1 MPEKEVFRRK
11 IGVELTSLKPAF
23 CTMKKA
29 VCLFFSYCP
38 LEFVGPKTP
47 AMLAQHLAL
56 VLLPRA
62 GLAPL
67 PMHLLQGKAKYRHGR
82 LEVEENPDRL
92 KSRQRHTGTNH
103 AEKGN

>member
-1 MPEKEVFRRK
+1 M
-11 IGVELTSLKPAF
+11 
-23 CTMKKA
+23 
-29 VCLFFSYCP
+29 
-38 LEFVGPKTP
+38 GPKTP

-92 KSRQRHTGTNH
+92 KSRQRHRYKSCREGKLTV
-103 AEKGN
+103 EKKDRWERKKE